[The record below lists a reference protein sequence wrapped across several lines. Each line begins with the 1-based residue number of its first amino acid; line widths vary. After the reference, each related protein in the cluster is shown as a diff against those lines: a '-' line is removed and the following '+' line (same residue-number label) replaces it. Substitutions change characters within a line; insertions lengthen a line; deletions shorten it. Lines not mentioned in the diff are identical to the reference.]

1 MADRDKAK
9 QKIIRM
15 ETGER
20 IRREREAV
28 GMSRRQL
35 AEIIGVSEKTVVSIE
50 TGTHGTTI
58 YRMIEISDVLNTSLD
73 YLLKGSRDTITKA
86 EEEYLAGKTEEL
98 FDKVPPEQHK
108 VVLEFM
114 ETMFLFIRRFKDI

>member
-1 MADRDKAK
+1 MAATDRAK

-20 IRREREAV
+20 IRREREAI

-50 TGTHGTTI
+50 TGEHGTTI
-58 YRMIEISDVLNTSLD
+58 YRIIAISDALNTSID
-73 YLLKGSRDTITKA
+73 YLLTGYADTVMKS
-86 EEEYLAGKTEEL
+86 EEEALAMKAAEYVRKAPP
-98 FDKVPPEQHK
+98 DKRRK
-108 VVLEFM
+108 LLEAM
-114 ETMFLFIRRFKDI
+114 NAIYMCMI